1 MRNPHLTLAK
11 PLADLGAALQTGPD
25 LICFSHLRWDFVLQR
40 PQHLMQRFAQTSR
53 VFFVE
58 EVIPTDHH
66 LPYLEFHAFEGTSV
80 TAVRPRVPHRCDP
93 ALRDALLAGLLDQMT
108 VLLGVRDP
116 VLWFYTPMM
125 WPAAAHLPASA
136 IVYDCMDELS
146 AFRFAA
152 PDLVRNEA
160 ALMEAADVVFTGGHA
175 LFEAKRGLHDNVHP
189 FPSSVDQR
197 HFNRARAA
205 CAEPQDQAGV
215 PAPRLGFAGVIDERI
230 DLDLLAQ
237 VAAAR
242 ADWAF
247 VMIGPVVKIAEADL
261 PQAPNIRWLGQKDYA
276 DLPAYMAGWDVALM
290 PFALNEATRF
300 ISPTKTPE
308 YLAAGCPV
316 VSTPVR
322 DVVRGYGDMPGVRI
336 AGDAAAF
343 ALACAEAIAAGK
355 GATDWRASVDR
366 RLAGQSWDATQAQ
379 MAGLIRQA
387 AARRAAPAALPRP
400 ALTRRAKAPYDVVI
414 AGAGFAG
421 SVLAE
426 RLASVSG
433 KRVLL
438 CDKRDHVGG
447 NAYDEHDAAGVLIHR
462 YGPHIFHTNS
472 DEVAAYLS
480 RFTDWRPYEHRVL
493 ADLGNGLRLP
503 MPINRTTLAG
513 VFDRTLPDDAAAE
526 ALLRDLAEPMTNVR
540 TARDMVIA
548 TVGRRLYETFFEGYT
563 RKQWGVDPSE
573 LDKSVT
579 ARVPARAS
587 LDDRYF
593 LDRFQAMPRD
603 GYTRMFERMVDHPG
617 IDLALGTDFHDLGA
631 EDLAPLT
638 IYTGPIDRYFGHRFG
653 HLPYRSLE
661 FRHETHDRRRFQ
673 EVATVNY
680 PDAATPWTRITEY
693 KHLTGQSH
701 PQTSITYEFARAE
714 GDPFY
719 PVPRA
724 ENRAL
729 YRQYEAL
736 ARTIPGLH
744 FVGRLGTYQYY
755 NMDQVVAQA
764 LATFRRLEAGD
775 GAQVAAGA

>member
-1 MRNPHLTLAK
+1 VNLSHSLKSNNRKSP
-11 PLADLGAALQTGPD
+11 PI
-25 LICFSHLRWDFVLQR
+25 ICFSHLRWDFVLQR
-40 PQHLMQRFAQTSR
+40 PQHLMSR
-53 VFFVE
+53 MANDRAVFFFE
-58 EVIPTDHH
+58 EHIETEHTQA
-66 LPYLEFHAFEGTSV
+66 YLEFHPCKYSNV
-80 TAVRPRVPHRCDP
+80 VAVRPRIP
-93 ALRDALLAGLLDQMT
+93 ASLDEAQREQALSQLLDQ
-108 VLLGVRDP
+108 LLLIHRAGRP

-125 WPAAAHLPASA
+125 FRFARHVDASA
-136 IVYDCMDELS
+136 VVYDCMDELS
-146 AFRFAA
+146 NFRFA
-152 PDLVRNEA
+152 PDGIRQREEELLRR
-160 ALMEAADVVFTGGHA
+160 ADVVFTGGYSIY
-175 LFEAKRGLHDNVHP
+175 EAKRHQHDNIHP
-189 FPSSVDQR
+189 FPSSVDRQ
-197 HFNRARAA
+197 HFAKAR
-205 CAEPQDQAGV
+205 EAGKNPPGRDGARGPV
-215 PAPRLGFAGVIDERI
+215 FGYYGVIDERI
-230 DLDLLAQ
+230 DLELLRE
-237 VAAAR
+237 VAR
-242 ADWAF
+242 RRPDWKI
-247 VMIGPVVKIAEADL
+247 VMVGPFAKIDEAEL
-261 PQAPNIRWLGQKDYA
+261 PREPNIEFAGMKDYHE
-276 DLPAYMAGWDVALM
+276 LPKFLGSWDVALM
-290 PFALNEATRF
+290 PFAINDSTRF

-308 YLAAGCPV
+308 YLAGGRPV

-322 DVVRGYGDMPGVRI
+322 DVVRHYGEVKGVFI
-336 AGDAAAF
+336 AEDAERFIDACEQ
-343 ALACAEAIAAGK
+343 ALELSRDPESFLPQVDEMLSKLSWDKTCASMNTLLEEAIATNNARHLRSFPK
-355 GATDWRASVDR
+355 PW
-366 RLAGQSWDATQAQ
+366 
-379 MAGLIRQA
+379 
-387 AARRAAPAALPRP
+387 ARRGD
-400 ALTRRAKAPYDVVI
+400 RATHYDFII
-414 AGAGFAG
+414 AGAGFSG

-426 RLASVSG
+426 RLASAG
-433 KRVLL
+433 KKVFL
-438 CDKRDHVGG
+438 CDKRPHVAG
-447 NAYDEHDAAGVLIHR
+447 NAFDFYNEDGILIHK

-472 DEVAAYLS
+472 EEIFNYLS
-480 RFTDWRPYEHRVL
+480 RFTRWRPYEHRVL
-493 ADLGNGLRLP
+493 ASTASQLLP
-503 MPINRTTLAG
+503 IPINRTTLNALYG
-513 VFDRTLPDDAAAE
+513 LDLQNEEEAAAFL
-526 ALLRDLAEPMTNVR
+526 AARAEPVEDIR
-540 TARDMVIA
+540 TSRDVVISQ
-548 TVGRRLYETFFEGYT
+548 VGTDLYRTFFEGYT

-631 EDLAPLT
+631 KDLAPLT